1 MFFFVLNVIFPS
13 CYLQTRLAAG
23 LCVRLNKGLVASAGS
38 VGSWLEPLNAL
49 LQTSCQRVDPNS
61 GHSPETAR
69 LSFQKVVD
77 KPHGCLFFCCQGFR
91 KAAGWWQGVT

>member
-38 VGSWLEPLNAL
+38 VGSWLEPLKAL
-49 LQTSCQRVDPNS
+49 LQTS
-61 GHSPETAR
+61 
-69 LSFQKVVD
+69 
-77 KPHGCLFFCCQGFR
+77 
-91 KAAGWWQGVT
+91 